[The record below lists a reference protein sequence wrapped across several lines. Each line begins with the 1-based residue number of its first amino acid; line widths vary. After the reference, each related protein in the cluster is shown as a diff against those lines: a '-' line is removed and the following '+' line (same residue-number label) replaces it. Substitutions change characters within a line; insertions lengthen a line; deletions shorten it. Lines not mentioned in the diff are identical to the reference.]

1 MEKVFFGAN
10 LRLAR
15 NFHAR
20 TLQEVADTLG
30 VSRQFVYMLEAGKA
44 TPKAGQ
50 VDSLAETLH
59 VLPEFFYDGKP
70 PLISE
75 DQCHFRGNIT
85 ARVSIRQVTLAKG
98 EIFRRLVTLLD
109 EKLELPR
116 FAFPEIEVRALADIE
131 AAAETCRR
139 EWGLG
144 LGPIENMARVVEN
157 AGVVVTSFRHVSREV
172 DALSIYSNRPV
183 MVANEE
189 GRSGCRVRF
198 DLGHE
203 AGHFIMHIGRQT
215 GDRQTE
221 SEANR
226 FAGAFLMPRST
237 FSKEFPAPR
246 FGRISW
252 RSLSELK
259 LRWKVSKAAMIYRA
273 RQLGMLSED
282 QYKSGV
288 IFLTRHGEA
297 RVEEEDDQI
306 QIEKPELF
314 ATAIRCACE
323 HFSVSLAD
331 LGREIG
337 VSEAIVL
344 EFLNEAPQERA
355 GGKAGTV
362 IDIARYRARLKA
374 LEEESGPVRSN
385 GLN

>member
-1 MEKVFFGAN
+1 MDRIFFGAN

-15 NFHAR
+15 NFHAL
-20 TLQEVADTLG
+20 TLHEVAEHLG

-44 TPKAGQ
+44 APKAEQ
-50 VDSLAETLH
+50 VDALARTLQ
-59 VLPEFFYDGKP
+59 VLPDFFYDSKP

-116 FAFPEIEVRALADIE
+116 FAFPEIEVSTLADIE
-131 AAAETCRR
+131 TAAEACRR
-139 EWGLG
+139 QWGLG

-157 AGVVVTSFRHVSREV
+157 AGVVVTSFRHVSREI

-203 AGHFIMHIGRQT
+203 AGHFVMHIGRQT

-221 SEANR
+221 GEANR

-273 RQLGMLSED
+273 RQLGVLSED

-306 QIEKPELF
+306 PIEKPELF
-314 ATAIRCACE
+314 GAAVRCACE
-323 HFSVSLAD
+323 HFSISLED
-331 LGREIG
+331 LAREIG
-337 VSEAIVL
+337 ITEAIVR
-344 EFLNEAPQERA
+344 EFLDEMPKTTDEGR
-355 GGKAGTV
+355 GGTV
-362 IDIARYRARLKA
+362 IDIARYRARLRA
-374 LEEESGPVRSN
+374 LEDESGPFVRKA
-385 GLN
+385 